1 MVMRTLFH
9 FISLLTIMTTF
20 RLLHQLGENNPGAQ
34 STLVAPIIPH
44 PLPRIDNADFLL
56 QFFIIIALIMVIIWR
71 I

>member
-1 MVMRTLFH
+1 
-9 FISLLTIMTTF
+9 MTTF

-34 STLVAPIIPH
+34 STMVAPIIPH